1 MTKENVTFQK
11 VKKLSN
17 VMDKTFGCAPFYF
30 GGAIILLTVGGLFVY
45 FGHPIIGTII
55 GIPGFILLGFAL
67 YTWALIAGIK
77 NGDIPVV
84 FRVDNPWENNI
95 ENPSHQKAISNNGR
109 KKRTRKK
116 L

>member
-1 MTKENVTFQK
+1 
-11 VKKLSN
+11 
-17 VMDKTFGCAPFYF
+17 MDKTFGCAPFYF